1 MDSTA
6 RVCRSLYNSTKD
18 FAICISSSCCV
29 EYVYKLPAVDTG
41 KEVQRK
47 QGNSC
52 TDFTEVSLRVI
63 CKNKNWQSTI
73 LPDFLREEK
82 KMKKSLV
89 LAMAMA
95 LGVTASA
102 YAANPFS
109 DVPAG
114 HWAYDSINKLAAAGV
129 IEGYGDSTFGGD
141 KLMTRYEMAQIVAKA
156 MAKGANVDKLAA
168 EFADELDNLGV
179 RVANLEKKADNVK
192 ITGNI
197 RYNYADY
204 DEDGYATGLRSRIWV
219 KGQINDDWSYTGML
233 ENVQNLKDNAG
244 NEDTKFQRAYVDGKI
259 GGVAVEAGRLQLTL
273 VGGNLYDTRADGV
286 VASYGKDVKVTGF
299 YAKPT
304 NQGKALFGT
313 SEWKDEVEFDNVYGV
328 KVDAK
333 LGVVAATAGYTVFQD
348 GAFNEYY
355 KVGDK
360 FALLRSLDMDDN
372 KIWNAGVAFD
382 VAKDL
387 NLTADY
393 MRATDYDEGFD
404 RDGYVVGLSYAGAKA
419 AKEGSF
425 GVYGKYYDQ
434 GRATVVAHT
443 MNGAYGNHGFKGYMV
458 GTNYT
463 FAKNIVGAV
472 EYYDLEDKLDNS
484 DMKTLWSQ
492 LVFTF

>member
-1 MDSTA
+1 
-6 RVCRSLYNSTKD
+6 
-18 FAICISSSCCV
+18 
-29 EYVYKLPAVDTG
+29 
-41 KEVQRK
+41 
-47 QGNSC
+47 
-52 TDFTEVSLRVI
+52 
-63 CKNKNWQSTI
+63 
-73 LPDFLREEK
+73 
-82 KMKKSLV
+82 MKKSLV

-233 ENVQNLKDNAG
+233 QNVQNLKDNAG

-259 GGVAVEAGRLQLTL
+259 GGLAVEAGRLQLTL
-273 VGGNLYDTRADGV
+273 VAGNLYDTRADGV

-304 NQGKALFGT
+304 DQGKALDEDPKVEK
-313 SEWKDEVEFDNVYGV
+313 SELEFDNVYGV

-333 LGVVAATAGYTVFQD
+333 LGVVAATAGYTVFKD
-348 GAFNEYY
+348 GVVNEYTNWNPT
-355 KVGDK
+355 DK
-360 FALLRSLDMDDN
+360 KYDDKDSSEIDDN
-372 KIWNAGVAFD
+372 KIWNVGVAFD

-393 MRATDYDEGFD
+393 MRATDYDEDLD

-419 AKEGSF
+419 AKAGSF

-443 MNGAYGNHGFKGYMV
+443 MNGEYGTHGFKGYMV
-458 GTNYT
+458 GANYT